1 MIKAIEPCFVPSLKQ
16 YKMKAQTIYTV
27 LAKGFMVLS
36 ALSLAYVAL
45 LAIKSPQA
53 VMDLVNV
60 KLGNNDAISS
70 IRGVYGGVGITL
82 VIVILYLTFYQL
94 NKGLAFISIFW
105 GTYALSRVITLLV
118 DGALGDF
125 GNTWLAIETIF
136 CLIGISL
143 FIFGRKF
150 IAIRN
155 A

>member
-1 MIKAIEPCFVPSLKQ
+1 
-16 YKMKAQTIYTV
+16 MKAQTIYTV
-27 LAKGFMVLS
+27 LAKGFMFLS

-60 KLGNNDAISS
+60 KLGNNDALSS
-70 IRGVYGGVGITL
+70 IRGVYGGVGVTL

-105 GTYALSRVITLLV
+105 GSYALSRVITLLV
-118 DGALGDF
+118 DGNLGEF

-136 CLIGISL
+136 CLIGLSL
-143 FIFGRKF
+143 LIFGRKF
-150 IAIRN
+150 TSVRN

>member
-1 MIKAIEPCFVPSLKQ
+1 MIRTIEPCFVLSLKQ
-16 YKMKAQTIYTV
+16 YKMKAQIIYTV
-27 LAKGFMVLS
+27 LAKGFMLLS

-45 LAIKSPQA
+45 LAIKNPQA

-60 KLGNNDAISS
+60 KLGNNDALSS

-82 VIVILYLTFYQL
+82 VIVILYLTFNQL

-105 GTYALSRVITLLV
+105 GFYALSRLITLLV

-136 CLIGISL
+136 CLIGLSL

-150 IAIRN
+150 TEFRN

>member
-1 MIKAIEPCFVPSLKQ
+1 
-16 YKMKAQTIYTV
+16 MKAQTIYTV
-27 LAKGFMVLS
+27 LAKGFMLLS

-60 KLGNNDAISS
+60 KLSNNDALSS

-82 VIVILYLTFYQL
+82 VIVIIYLAFFQL
-94 NKGLAFISIFW
+94 SKGLVFISIFW
-105 GTYALSRVITLLV
+105 GSYALSRIITLLV

-125 GNTWLAIETIF
+125 GNTWLTIETIF
-136 CLIGISL
+136 CLIGLSL

-150 IAIRN
+150 TNIKN